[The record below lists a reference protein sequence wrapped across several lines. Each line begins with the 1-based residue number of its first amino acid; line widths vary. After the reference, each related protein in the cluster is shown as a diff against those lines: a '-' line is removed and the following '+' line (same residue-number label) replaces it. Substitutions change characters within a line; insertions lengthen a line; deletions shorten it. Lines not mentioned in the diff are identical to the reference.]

1 MKGILRWKRPTSDCS
16 SAQHTP
22 APDTMLTG
30 NLKLE
35 WGLPSR
41 LEGQDIREW
50 VLASGALT
58 LKDGVVHIGRCEH
71 EVAKLYG
78 SFGTRVLEGVI
89 SAVES
94 PLGSHSMLSKS
105 KYFWFCT
112 NLYECIEDTEFEIT
126 ISPNLLKC
134 SYATMDTEFL
144 STLKLTLSWICLLKR
159 NLIRHHIALSKGY
172 WFGETFHLDVMEVV
186 DWSGRSWTKTL
197 GHAIVVCLDHIVPQA
212 PLLSAAFLIAY
223 QLAGVHAPIHV
234 DEGLIYH
241 GGMTALVPI
250 ELRKDGSILWHFESR
265 LNDLLKVSEIKCIK
279 RHWYQR
285 RSWFQT
291 EDPELLQSAPALIR

>member
-1 MKGILRWKRPTSDCS
+1 
-16 SAQHTP
+16 
-22 APDTMLTG
+22 
-30 NLKLE
+30 
-35 WGLPSR
+35 
-41 LEGQDIREW
+41 
-50 VLASGALT
+50 
-58 LKDGVVHIGRCEH
+58 
-71 EVAKLYG
+71 
-78 SFGTRVLEGVI
+78 
-89 SAVES
+89 
-94 PLGSHSMLSKS
+94 
-105 KYFWFCT
+105 
-112 NLYECIEDTEFEIT
+112 
-126 ISPNLLKC
+126 
-134 SYATMDTEFL
+134 
-144 STLKLTLSWICLLKR
+144 
-159 NLIRHHIALSKGY
+159 
-172 WFGETFHLDVMEVV
+172 MEVV

-234 DEGLIYH
+234 DGGLIYH

-250 ELRKDGSILWHFESR
+250 EVRKDGSILWHFESR